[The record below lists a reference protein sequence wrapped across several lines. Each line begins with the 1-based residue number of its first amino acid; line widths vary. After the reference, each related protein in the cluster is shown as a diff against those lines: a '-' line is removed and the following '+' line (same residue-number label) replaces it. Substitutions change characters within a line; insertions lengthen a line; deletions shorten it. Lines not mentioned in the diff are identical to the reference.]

1 MFNRVVIIILFISL
15 LYVGFNYYQIR
26 KYSGLMQN
34 KIDTQ
39 AAELQIKTLE
49 IANLTQS
56 INEQNKAIAQYKINS
71 EQFNKQISELN
82 SYLDIEAQKQF
93 VLEESPANTCEES
106 IQWLKKIQS
115 SVQF

>member
-39 AAELQIKTLE
+39 AAEIQIKTLE

-56 INEQNKAIAQYKINS
+56 INEQNKAITQYKINS

-106 IQWLKKIQS
+106 IQWLKKMQS